1 MLLSNKFYNFL
12 GVAGGFWLVRGYFAS
27 IFEGPSLFKH
37 LKSINKVV
45 HIQVDKQTYR
55 MAYEAETR
63 YYSNIWVDN
72 YAVILWPTSTCL
84 DIRICYYSCRMLLD
98 WSYVLNALLLAVNS
112 CRRLIAL
119 PTFVHCRRW
128 VD

>member
-1 MLLSNKFYNFL
+1 M
-12 GVAGGFWLVRGYFAS
+12 GGLEDFGLFVVILCLF
-27 IFEGPSLFKH
+27 FEGPSLFKY

-45 HIQVDKQTYR
+45 YVQVDKQTYR
-55 MAYEAETR
+55 TAYEAETQ
-63 YYSNIWVDN
+63 YYSNIWVGN

-84 DIRICYYSCRMLLD
+84 DIRIRYYSCRMLLD